1 MDDVYRETLGSALDL
16 GTGALVA
23 LGITP
28 RRAERAAKILREHD
42 EISVR
47 EMAKLEAD
55 RGDEVYASIARKHIE
70 NLEKALASDREIED
84 VPIQGA
90 TTPEAAV

>member
-16 GTGALVA
+16 GGDALVA
-23 LGITP
+23 LGISP
-28 RRAERAAKILREHD
+28 KRAERAAKILREHD

-55 RGDEVYASIARKHIE
+55 EATRFTPRSRGSIIE
-70 NLEKALASDREIED
+70 NLEKALASDREMED
-84 VPIQGA
+84 APTQGA
-90 TTPEAAV
+90 TTPEAA